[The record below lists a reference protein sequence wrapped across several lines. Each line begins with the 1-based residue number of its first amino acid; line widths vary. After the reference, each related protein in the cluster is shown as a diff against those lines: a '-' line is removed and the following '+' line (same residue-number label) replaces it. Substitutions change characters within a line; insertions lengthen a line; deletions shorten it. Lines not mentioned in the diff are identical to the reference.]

1 MTILKV
7 NSCLDFLIYNFV
19 VKILF
24 LCVNKQHYRLTNYLS
39 NQDRMNDAIYN
50 KRFYRKLKSQPKTTG
65 MAQKDAP

>member
-19 VKILF
+19 VKTLF
-24 LCVNKQHYRLTNYLS
+24 LCINKQHYRWTDYLF
-39 NQDRMNDAIYN
+39 NQDRMNDVIYN

-65 MAQKDAP
+65 MA

>member
-19 VKILF
+19 VKTLF
-24 LCVNKQHYRLTNYLS
+24 LCINKQQYRWTDYLF
-39 NQDRMNDAIYN
+39 NQDRMNDVIYN

-65 MAQKDAP
+65 MA